1 MGFNIEDGELK
12 GYTGSDE
19 NVVIP
24 DGVTLI
30 GYAAFHGGSSLGNGN
45 MTMKSCT
52 MPDSV
57 KRIRT
62 LASATI

>member
-1 MGFNIEDGELK
+1 MDFNIADGELK

-30 GYAAFHGGSSLGNGN
+30 GFAAFHGESSMVLAS
-45 MTMKSCT
+45 KSC
-52 MPDSV
+52 
-57 KRIRT
+57 KIEH
-62 LASATI
+62 AG